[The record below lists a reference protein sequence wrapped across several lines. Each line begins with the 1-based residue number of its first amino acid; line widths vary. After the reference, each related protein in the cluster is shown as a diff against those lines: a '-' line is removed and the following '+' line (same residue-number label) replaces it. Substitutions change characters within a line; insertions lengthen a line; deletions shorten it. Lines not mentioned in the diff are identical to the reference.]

1 MATYKGEKGF
11 TIQTIAGD
19 PPAPILGQVWYNTT
33 SNVLK
38 GYASVAGA
46 WASGGDY
53 PTTQSDFTGAGTTT
67 AAVAWGGETPPRQLT
82 STYDGTS
89 WTTSSPLNYPTDV
102 VTQAGFGLQ
111 TAAISAGGYVSGV
124 VNTSSLF
131 NGSTWSGIPNMN
143 TTRQQLQGI
152 GTATAGLI
160 FGGWLRP
167 GGSSATEEY
176 DGTCWASTGNLGTS
190 TREGA
195 QHIGTQTA
203 GIAVAGG
210 TTTALIPV
218 VQEYDGA
225 TWSDLP
231 AVLNTSR
238 FRAGG
243 SGTSTDAI
251 VFGGATIDG
260 PVPAPVVRK
269 GLTESFNG
277 TSWTEIADLAT
288 ARSNSG
294 TAGTTATSALCI
306 AGLTEPQLVTEE
318 WTVANAAKTVTVS

>member
-53 PTTQSDFTGAGTTT
+53 PTTQSDFTGAGTQT

-143 TTRQQLQGI
+143 TARQQVM
-152 GTATAGLI
+152 GTGTSTAGLI

-176 DGTCWASTGNLGTS
+176 NGTSWASTGDLGTS

-306 AGLTEPQLVTEE
+306 AGLTEPQVATEVWSEGPTVVTF
-318 WTVANAAKTVTVS
+318 TSS